1 MRKAGQTHN
10 EADVGMSAGSH
21 KQSTAKIAK
30 TAIIITKIRKNYS
43 QFHCNNPWHSTEM
56 TADT

>member
-1 MRKAGQTHN
+1 MWECLPEVIR
-10 EADVGMSAGSH
+10 VIH

-30 TAIIITKIRKNYS
+30 TAIIITKISKNYS